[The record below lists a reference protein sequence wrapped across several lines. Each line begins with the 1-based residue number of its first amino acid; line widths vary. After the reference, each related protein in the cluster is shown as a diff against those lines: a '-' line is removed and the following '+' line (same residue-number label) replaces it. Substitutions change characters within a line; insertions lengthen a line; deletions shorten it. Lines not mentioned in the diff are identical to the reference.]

1 MASVIVVGRSK
12 RRAHA
17 LEDAVTVVG
26 RDSGANLE
34 LGDLQISRRHAL
46 LIRASQGFFV
56 KDLGSRNG
64 VLLNEV
70 RVPTR
75 QQACLQ
81 DGDVLTLGRTTL
93 IFKEIVEAA
102 DLVVPITEPVS
113 EPAPASEPA
122 AEADPSKTPVS
133 LPPAK
138 LRSRPPGSPSARTP
152 LTVDPV
158 ELQPTPQSRA
168 PQPKTPS
175 HPEPTHRT
183 PTSVPATPP
192 RRAPSSSHNRKPS
205 AEALTLHALIE
216 RTERDRQFFRN
227 VSMVLF
233 CFLLVTLIL
242 VFAWA
247 LFQRNA
253 TPPAQPQ
260 PAQKPAAAAP
270 AQPEIALDPAAFTR
284 DVQPLLASKCASC
297 HSQPDRGGTLRLAS
311 AQDAATTAG
320 NLAAVAAFVTPGDLA
335 KSPLLLKPLAVAE
348 GGIMHGGGDVLT
360 VEDPEWIA
368 LREWVTQARSGAQTP
383 LARILAPRQAAL
395 GHPVAFNAEAQ
406 AARGGAL
413 AFRWTLLETPADS
426 RADLREV
433 SGSRTR
439 LTPDVAG
446 RYVVEL
452 QVREGSAVAS
462 STHAV
467 EVGAAGKDAPPPPGA
482 PKASPEDT
490 KKPAE
495 PRIEGSDLSAIFRR
509 CLGREPSQEEQRR
522 FATAGPDA
530 LKRFLLGEDA
540 LYARWWGQELD
551 HLGLVGQHA
560 PRDEPWTSLPRQLR
574 QGRFS
579 VADVHYALL
588 VGQFWSERYPEP
600 QASAKAMVEKI
611 LGPSASDDTKL
622 LKEAMSLL
630 EGHEVTFLGNKVSG
644 QVGLVRSLVRSKRA
658 AATLLQRTHFRLRG
672 RNLTKPELAA
682 ALEAYQADPRSYFS
696 SYLEWA
702 TSE

>member
-81 DGDVLTLGRTTL
+81 DGDVLTVGRTTL
-93 IFKEIVEAA
+93 IFKEVVNAA
-102 DLVVPITEPVS
+102 DLVVPIS
-113 EPAPASEPA
+113 EPAPEEPELDLA
-122 AEADPSKTPVS
+122 PSKTPTS

-138 LRSRPPGSPSARTP
+138 LRSRPPGNPSSRTP

-158 ELQPTPQSRA
+158 EIAPQSRA
-168 PQPKTPS
+168 PQARAP
-175 HPEPTHRT
+175 HPEPSHRT
-183 PTSVPATPP
+183 PTSVPAAAPD
-192 RRAPSSSHNRKPS
+192 RRPSSSASHHRKPS

-227 VSMVLF
+227 VSMILF

-247 LFQRNA
+247 LFQRNT
-253 TPPAQPQ
+253 TPPAQQPQ
-260 PAQKPAAAAP
+260 AAQKPLAP
-270 AQPEIALDPAAFTR
+270 AQPEVALDAAVFAR

-311 AQDAATTAG
+311 AQDAGTRAG
-320 NLAAVAAFVTPGDLA
+320 NLAAVTAFVTPGDLA
-335 KSPLLLKPLAVAE
+335 QSPLLLKPLAIAE
-348 GGIMHGGGDVLT
+348 GGVEHGGGDVLT

-368 LREWVTQARSGAQTP
+368 LREWVTQARAGAQTP
-383 LARILAPRQAAL
+383 TARILAPRQAAL
-395 GHPVAFNAEAQ
+395 GHPLAFNAEAQ

-426 RADLREV
+426 RADLRET

-462 STHAV
+462 TTHAV
-467 EVGAAGKDAPPPPGA
+467 EVGAAGAVAPPPPGA
-482 PKASPEDT
+482 PSASPKDT
-490 KKPAE
+490 KPAQPVQ

-509 CLGREPSQEEQRR
+509 CLGREPTPAEARR
-522 FATAGPDA
+522 YGTDVDA

-551 HLGLVGQHA
+551 HLGLIGEHA

-600 QASAKAMVEKI
+600 QASAKAMIEKV
-611 LGPSASDDTKL
+611 LGPSASDDSGL
-622 LKEAMSLL
+622 LTEAMSLL
-630 EGHEVTFLGNKVSG
+630 EGHEVTFLGNKVRG

-672 RNLTKPELAA
+672 RNLSKPELAA

-696 SYLEWA
+696 SYLDWA

>member
-1 MASVIVVGRSK
+1 MASVIVVGRTK

-46 LIRASQGFFV
+46 LIRASQGFFI

-93 IFKEIVEAA
+93 IFKEVVEAA
-102 DLVVPITEPVS
+102 DLVVPAS
-113 EPAPASEPA
+113 EPAPAPTAEEPLELA
-122 AEADPSKTPVS
+122 PSKTPVS
-133 LPPAK
+133 VPP
-138 LRSRPPGSPSARTP
+138 LRSRPPGNPSARTP
-152 LTVDPV
+152 LSVDPV
-158 ELQPTPQSRA
+158 ELQPAPR
-168 PQPKTPS
+168 PQPAPREPS
-175 HPEPTHRT
+175 HRT
-183 PTSVPATPP
+183 PTSVPAAPAP
-192 RRAPSSSHNRKPS
+192 ARRPSSSANHRKPS

-253 TPPAQPQ
+253 TPPAQQPQ
-260 PAQKPAAAAP
+260 AAQKPLAPAP
-270 AQPEIALDPAAFTR
+270 AQPEVALDPAAFTR
-284 DVQPLLASKCASC
+284 DIQPLLASKCASC

-320 NLAAVAAFVTPGDLA
+320 NLTAVAAFVTPGDLA
-335 KSPLLLKPLAVAE
+335 RSPLLLKPLAIAE
-348 GGIMHGGGDVLT
+348 GGVEHGGGDVLT

-395 GHPVAFNAEAQ
+395 GHPVAFNADAQ

-426 RADLREV
+426 RSDLREV

-439 LTPDVAG
+439 LTPDVPG

-462 STHAV
+462 TTHAV
-467 EVGAAGKDAPPPPGA
+467 EVGEASGNTPPPPGA
-482 PKASPEDT
+482 PKASPKDQE
-490 KKPAE
+490 PLQ

-509 CLGREPSQEEQRR
+509 TLGREPTPAETRR
-522 FATAGPDA
+522 YASDADA

-551 HLGLVGQHA
+551 HLGLVGDHA

-600 QASAKAMVEKI
+600 EASAKAMVEKI
-611 LGPSASDDTKL
+611 LGPSASDDAGL

-630 EGHEVTFLGNKVSG
+630 EGHEVTFLGSKVRG
-644 QVGLVRSLVRSKRA
+644 QVGLVRTLVRSKRA

-696 SYLEWA
+696 AYLDWA

>member
-1 MASVIVVGRSK
+1 M
-12 RRAHA
+12 
-17 LEDAVTVVG
+17 
-26 RDSGANLE
+26 
-34 LGDLQISRRHAL
+34 
-46 LIRASQGFFV
+46 
-56 KDLGSRNG
+56 
-64 VLLNEV
+64 
-70 RVPTR
+70 
-75 QQACLQ
+75 
-81 DGDVLTLGRTTL
+81 
-93 IFKEIVEAA
+93 
-102 DLVVPITEPVS
+102 
-113 EPAPASEPA
+113 
-122 AEADPSKTPVS
+122 
-133 LPPAK
+133 
-138 LRSRPPGSPSARTP
+138 
-152 LTVDPV
+152 
-158 ELQPTPQSRA
+158 
-168 PQPKTPS
+168 
-175 HPEPTHRT
+175 
-183 PTSVPATPP
+183 
-192 RRAPSSSHNRKPS
+192 
-205 AEALTLHALIE
+205 TLHALIE

-227 VSMVLF
+227 VSMILF

-247 LFQRNA
+247 LFQRNT
-253 TPPAQPQ
+253 TPPAQQPQ
-260 PAQKPAAAAP
+260 VAQKPLTP
-270 AQPEIALDPAAFTR
+270 AQPEVALDAALFAR
-284 DVQPLLASKCASC
+284 DVQPLLAGKCASC
-297 HSQPDRGGTLRLAS
+297 HSQPDRGGALRLAS
-311 AQDAATTAG
+311 AQDAGTRAG
-320 NLAAVAAFVTPGDLA
+320 NLAAVAAFVTPSDLSR
-335 KSPLLLKPLAVAE
+335 SPLLLKPLAIAE
-348 GGIMHGGGDVLT
+348 GGIEHGGGDVLT

-368 LREWVTQARSGAQTP
+368 LREWVTQARAGAQTP
-383 LARILAPRQAAL
+383 LVRILAPRQAAL
-395 GHPVAFNAEAQ
+395 GHPLAFNAEAQ

-433 SGSRTR
+433 AGSRTR

-462 STHAV
+462 TTHAV
-467 EVGAAGKDAPPPPGA
+467 EVGAAGAAAPPAPGA
-482 PKASPEDT
+482 SPKDS
-490 KKPAE
+490 KPAQPVK

-509 CLGREPSQEEQRR
+509 CLGREPTPAEARR
-522 FATAGPDA
+522 YGTDPDA

-551 HLGLVGQHA
+551 HLGLTGQHA

-600 QASAKAMVEKI
+600 QASAKAMILKI
-611 LGPSASDDTKL
+611 LGPSAADDTGL

-630 EGHEVTFLGNKVSG
+630 EGHEVTFLGNKVRG

-672 RNLTKPELAA
+672 RNLSKPELAK

-696 SYLEWA
+696 AYLDWA